1 MAKSRRMRHR
11 RSRSRSR
18 RGGYE
23 ETTKNT
29 TEESGVL
36 NPDTDNERI
45 GLAALGY
52 GGKRRHKTRGRG
64 RRGGAGGADWV
75 ISNFGGTTEGQFMN
89 TFGNSGNG
97 MAGNL
102 IPTVT
107 GAPAVLPNN
116 IPQGSLAQYAAP
128 VQGGGKRRRKKG
140 GYWAQVI
147 ETALVPF
154 GLLGLQNAYGKR
166 TRKHHRK

>member
-11 RSRSRSR
+11 RSR

-29 TEESGVL
+29 NEESGVL

-64 RRGGAGGADWV
+64 RRSRRGGAGAADWV
-75 ISNFGGTTEGQFMN
+75 ISNFGATPEFQFQN
-89 TFGNSGNG
+89 TFGNGGNG
-97 MAGNL
+97 HTGAL

-116 IPQGSLAQYAAP
+116 VPQGSLAQYAAP

>member
-1 MAKSRRMRHR
+1 MARSRRMRHR

-18 RGGYE
+18 RGGDE
-23 ETTKNT
+23 ET
-29 TEESGVL
+29 VV
-36 NPDTDNERI
+36 NPVIDTDTDNEPI
-45 GLAALGY
+45 GY

-64 RRGGAGGADWV
+64 RRSRRSRRGGAGAADWV
-75 ISNFGGTTEGQFMN
+75 ISNFGATPEFQFQN
-89 TFGNSGNG
+89 TFGNGGNG
-97 MAGNL
+97 HTGAL

-116 IPQGSLAQYAAP
+116 VPQGSLAQYAAP

-154 GLLGLQNAYGKR
+154 GLLGLQNAYGRR

>member
-1 MAKSRRMRHR
+1 
-11 RSRSRSR
+11 
-18 RGGYE
+18 
-23 ETTKNT
+23 
-29 TEESGVL
+29 
-36 NPDTDNERI
+36 
-45 GLAALGY
+45 
-52 GGKRRHKTRGRG
+52 
-64 RRGGAGGADWV
+64 
-75 ISNFGGTTEGQFMN
+75 MN

-116 IPQGSLAQYAAP
+116 VPQGSLAQYAAP

-154 GLLGLQNAYGKR
+154 GLLGLQNAYGRR